1 MRCLLLYYSLTGE
14 AAKAVDLVAE
24 TARGAGW
31 EPVTCRIAFADP
43 AIAPHRPFRIA
54 DTKAWVKAATDGV
67 TMPMRYEP
75 ADALDRPYDL
85 VLLFTNT
92 WNHHPSV
99 PVNSFLNSPAAAKLL
114 GGRPFGIYVVCRR
127 SWEKN
132 AEIVRRLGEAAGGRC
147 LGVEHFP
154 HWGGQIG
161 SMIQTVTYIHRSDDG
176 LRSLLGIPLPRYG
189 LSQKSRDKLPVFTR
203 ELLAKAAGAQE
214 RARP

>member
-1 MRCLLLYYSLTGE
+1 MRCLILYYSLTGE
-14 AAKAVDLVAE
+14 AAKAVDTVAA
-24 TARGAGW
+24 TAREAGW
-31 EPVTCRIAFADP
+31 EPVTCRIEFADP
-43 AIAPHRPFRIA
+43 AIAPRRPFRIA

-75 ADALDRPYDL
+75 AEALDQPYDL

-99 PVNSFLNSPAAAKLL
+99 PVNSFLQSEAARTVL
-114 GGRPFGIYVVCRR
+114 GGRPFGVYVVCRR

-132 AEIVRRLGEAAGGRC
+132 VGIVRAAGEAAGGRF
-147 LGVEHFP
+147 LGAEHFP

-161 SMIQTVTYIHRSDDG
+161 SMIQTVTYIHRSDGG

-203 ELLAKAAGAQE
+203 DLLAKAASPREQA
-214 RARP
+214 